1 MNFGFIGT
9 GNIVSDVIT
18 GMNASKIRYKK
29 IVISPRNE
37 KNLNKRLQMDDFT
50 GGDELDKLIKKQR
63 KQKKNMKGEA

>member
-37 KNLNKRLQMDDFT
+37 KRA
-50 GGDELDKLIKKQR
+50 KQL
-63 KQKKNMKGEA
+63 KKNLKKLL